1 MIKEWNEKK
10 KKEFRESVELD
21 VTNHLPIVLRFVFFF
36 VIRARGLG
44 PRCTAACRL
53 IVLPLY
59 RASILDVA
67 TFRCQS
73 VASSVLP
80 ERPLAAKGRTLW
92 ARINGR

>member
-1 MIKEWNEKK
+1 
-10 KKEFRESVELD
+10 VLHGLD
-21 VTNHLPIVLRFVFFF
+21 QFFFF
-36 VIRARGLG
+36 VIRARALC

-59 RASILDVA
+59 RVSILDVP

-80 ERPLAAKGRTLW
+80 ERPLAAKGGTVW